1 MSLVRAQ
8 LGEPRKA
15 SLNWLAF
22 FYVFSRFACY
32 CYGVKVSD
40 KRKAFKDISQQEV
53 LDILNNNTVNDTGYG
68 DSKYYEYGI
77 KEQNET
83 IQKVNDGIDKL
94 KEVMSFYKNI
104 SAEEKHNFFDT
115 LKGIINHIV
124 DVIGKNFTQANTKTF
139 RTTLLRS

>member
-1 MSLVRAQ
+1 M
-8 LGEPRKA
+8 
-15 SLNWLAF
+15 
-22 FYVFSRFACY
+22 
-32 CYGVKVSD
+32 
-40 KRKAFKDISQQEV
+40 

>member
-1 MSLVRAQ
+1 M
-8 LGEPRKA
+8 
-15 SLNWLAF
+15 
-22 FYVFSRFACY
+22 
-32 CYGVKVSD
+32 
-40 KRKAFKDISQQEV
+40 

-104 SAEEKHNFFDT
+104 SAEEKHNSS
-115 LKGIINHIV
+115 
-124 DVIGKNFTQANTKTF
+124 
-139 RTTLLRS
+139 TLLKVL